1 MFFEYAKTFFQFVYA
16 FCTSDYGKIKTD
28 DQEKISVESD
38 SYFII
43 IRDSFEKTL
52 LDD

>member
-1 MFFEYAKTFFQFVYA
+1 M
-16 FCTSDYGKIKTD
+16 D
-28 DQEKISVESD
+28 DEEKISVESD